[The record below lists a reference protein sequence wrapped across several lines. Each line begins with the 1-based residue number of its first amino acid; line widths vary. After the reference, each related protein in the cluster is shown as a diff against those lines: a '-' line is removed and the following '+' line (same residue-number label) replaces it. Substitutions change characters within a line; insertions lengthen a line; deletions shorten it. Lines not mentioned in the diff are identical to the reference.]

1 MEQKTIQKKD
11 NKPVTFESL
20 ALAGLSVGLSMNEI
34 LELPLN
40 LTMSMIN
47 EKNNQ
52 IDEARKKEKPKEQ
65 VTVGNAD
72 LLKSI

>member
-1 MEQKTIQKKD
+1 
-11 NKPVTFESL
+11 
-20 ALAGLSVGLSMNEI
+20 MNEI